1 MKFKTFEEWN
11 KIYEAEG
18 EIDFTLEEEPKKEEP
33 APAPA
38 TPKVDTAAA
47 EASEEAADDA
57 DKTDSNTDDKYEKVK
72 ADLRKMLTDSGNE
85 KDILK
90 RVNDESVEALNIKG
104 FNQDSDVYDFY
115 LAHQFEL
122 DEKLN
127 EENFFDSKMSELGI
141 SGLYNAV
148 IVGTQFAVKKLLQE
162 MK

>member
-1 MKFKTFEEWN
+1 MKLKSFEEF
-11 KIYEAEG
+11 KIFEESNV
-18 EIDFTLEEEPKKEEP
+18 EFSLEDDAQQPEKKEVKAEPKEPVEELP
-33 APAPA
+33 
-38 TPKVDTAAA
+38 TKNT
-47 EASEEAADDA
+47 E
-57 DKTDSNTDDKYEKVK
+57 DSSTDDKYEKIK
-72 ADLRKMLTDSGNE
+72 KDLKKMLEETGNE

-90 RVNDESVEALNIKG
+90 RANDESVEALNIKN

-115 LAHQFEL
+115 LAHQFEI

-162 MK
+162 LA